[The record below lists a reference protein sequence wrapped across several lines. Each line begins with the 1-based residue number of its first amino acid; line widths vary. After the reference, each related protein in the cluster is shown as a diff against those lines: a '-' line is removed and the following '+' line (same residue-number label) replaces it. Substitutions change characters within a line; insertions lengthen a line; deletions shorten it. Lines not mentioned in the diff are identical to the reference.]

1 MNRLR
6 GMKLRDGGTH
16 VGHDIGAGGE
26 GKEEGKRE
34 SGSASHGVKVCGK
47 LPHVTQT
54 FTAVYEPAEE
64 GGYCAFVEEVP
75 GAISQGE
82 TLEEARQN
90 LKEALEL
97 MLEVNR
103 EKVLDGVD
111 ESRIVR
117 EPIAVSR

>member
-1 MNRLR
+1 
-6 GMKLRDGGTH
+6 
-16 VGHDIGAGGE
+16 
-26 GKEEGKRE
+26 
-34 SGSASHGVKVCGK
+34 
-47 LPHVTQT
+47 VTQT

-64 GGYCAFVEEVP
+64 GGYAAFVEEVP

-82 TLEEARQN
+82 TLEEAREN

-103 EKVLDGVD
+103 EKVLDSVG
-111 ESRIVR
+111 ESRVVR